1 VRKIIRDQVSGN
13 RDVRKKLIDVIL
25 RNNGY
30 YIGRQM
36 ITLTVKQKRTGP
48 IAGFH
53 PWVFSQALAAIP
65 DGITSGEPVH
75 LKNEKGEFLAAG
87 YFSSYSQI
95 AVRIW
100 GYDKE
105 ETIDETFFAR
115 RIEKAR
121 GIRRR
126 YLESPE
132 TDAFRIINGENDLL
146 PGLIVDKYADYLVVQ
161 FHTAGIEAWKE
172 KIVIALEEII
182 RPKGIYERSDVAVR
196 RFDHLDSVQGV
207 LSGSVP
213 ELITIR
219 ENGLQF
225 LVDVKH
231 GQKTGFFLDQRDKR
245 KAFTKY
251 GKDASV
257 LNCFS
262 YTGGFSVYALAG
274 GAKKVTN
281 IDSSQTAIDLAQ
293 ENVRLNGFDADK
305 CRFVCEDVKVY
316 LRNNTE
322 RFDAIVLDPPAFV
335 KDRRKKKEGIE
346 GYKSINGM
354 AMRALTENGILVT
367 CSCSNH
373 LSLEEFRFLL
383 SEAGGKARRGFKIL
397 ETFTHGIDH
406 PQSVPFSEGE
416 YLKCFFLT
424 G

>member
-1 VRKIIRDQVSGN
+1 
-13 RDVRKKLIDVIL
+13 
-25 RNNGY
+25 
-30 YIGRQM
+30 M
-36 ITLTVKQKRTGP
+36 IELTVKQKRTGP
-48 IAGFH
+48 MAGFH
-53 PWVFSQALAAIP
+53 PWVFSQALIKIP
-65 DGITSGEPVH
+65 DGVPSGEPVH
-75 LKNEKGEFLAAG
+75 LRSERGEFLAAG

-100 GYDKE
+100 GYDKD
-105 ETIDETFFAR
+105 ETIDEAFFAK
-115 RIEKAR
+115 RIEKAYS
-121 GIRRR
+121 IRKR

-146 PGLIVDKYADYLVVQ
+146 PGLIVDKYADYFVVQ
-161 FHTAGIEAWKE
+161 FHTAGIEVWKE
-172 KIVIALEEII
+172 KIIAALENIM

-196 RFDHLDSVQGV
+196 RFDHLDSEQGL

-245 KAFTKY
+245 KALRKY
-251 GKDASV
+251 AKDASV

-274 GAKKVTN
+274 GAKKVTSV
-281 IDSSQTAIDLAQ
+281 DSSQAAIDLAR
-293 ENVRLNGFDADK
+293 ENIRLNGFDADK
-305 CRFVCEDVKVY
+305 CQFICGDAKPY
-316 LRNNTE
+316 LRNLGE
-322 RFDAIVLDPPAFV
+322 QFDAVVLDPPAFV

-354 AMRALTENGILVT
+354 AMKALTENGILVT

-383 SEAGGKARRGFKIL
+383 SEAGGKARKSFKIL

-406 PQSVPFSEGE
+406 PQSVPFTEGE

-424 G
+424 V

>member
-1 VRKIIRDQVSGN
+1 MN
-13 RDVRKKLIDVIL
+13 KKLIGAIL
-25 RNNGY
+25 RNNRY
-30 YIGRQM
+30 YICRQM
-36 ITLTVKQKRTGP
+36 IMLTIKQNRTGP

-65 DGITSGEPVH
+65 DGIPSGEPVH

-105 ETIDETFFAR
+105 ETVDEAFFTK
-115 RIEKAR
+115 RIEKAYNTR
-121 GIRRR
+121 KR
-126 YLESPE
+126 YLESAE

-161 FHTAGIEAWKE
+161 FHTAGIESWKE
-172 KIVIALEEII
+172 KIITTLEKIVV
-182 RPKGIYERSDVAVR
+182 PKGIYERSDVAVR
-196 RFDHLDSVQGV
+196 RFDHLSSVQGV
-207 LSGSVP
+207 LSGVVP

-245 KAFTKY
+245 RAFTKY
-251 GKDASV
+251 TKDASV

-274 GAKKVTN
+274 GANKVMS
-281 IDSSQTAIDLAQ
+281 IDSSQAAIDLAR
-293 ENVRLNGFDADK
+293 ENIKLNGFDADK
-305 CRFVCEDVKVY
+305 CQFISEDVKVY
-316 LRNNTE
+316 LRNNSE

-335 KDRRKKKEGIE
+335 KDRKKKKEGIE
-346 GYKSINGM
+346 GYKSINAM
-354 AMRALTENGILVT
+354 AMRALRERGILVT

-383 SEAGGKARRGFKIL
+383 SEAGGKVRRGFKIL
-397 ETFTHGIDH
+397 ETYTHGIDH
-406 PQSVPFSEGE
+406 PQSVPFTEGE

-424 G
+424 A

>member
-1 VRKIIRDQVSGN
+1 MSFLYD
-13 RDVRKKLIDVIL
+13 
-25 RNNGY
+25 NGY
-30 YIGRQM
+30 YICRQM
-36 ITLTVKQKRTGP
+36 ITLTIKQNRTGP
-48 IAGFH
+48 ITGFH
-53 PWVFSQALAAIP
+53 PWVFSQALVKIP
-65 DGITSGEPVH
+65 DGIPSGEPVH
-75 LKNEKGEFLAAG
+75 LRSERGEFLAAG

-105 ETIDETFFAR
+105 EAVDEDFFAR
-115 RIEKAR
+115 RIGRAYGVRK
-121 GIRRR
+121 R

-161 FHTAGIEAWKE
+161 FHTAGIESWKE
-172 KIVIALEEII
+172 KIITALEKII

-196 RFDHLDSVQGV
+196 RFDHLGSVQGI
-207 LSGSVP
+207 LSGVVP

-245 KAFTKY
+245 KAFIKY
-251 GKDASV
+251 VKEASV

-274 GAKKVTN
+274 GAKKVTS
-281 IDSSQTAIDLAQ
+281 IDSSQAAIDLAR
-293 ENVRLNGFDADK
+293 ENIRLNGFDADK
-305 CRFVCEDVKVY
+305 CQFICDDVKPY
-316 LRNNTE
+316 LRNIGE

-335 KDRRKKKEGIE
+335 KDRKKKKEGIE
-346 GYKSINGM
+346 GYKSINAM
-354 AMRALTENGILVT
+354 AMKALTESGVLVT

-383 SEAGGKARRGFKIL
+383 SEAGGKVKRSLKIL

-406 PQSVPFSEGE
+406 PQSVPFTEGE
-416 YLKCFFLT
+416 YLKCLFLT
-424 G
+424 V

>member
-1 VRKIIRDQVSGN
+1 
-13 RDVRKKLIDVIL
+13 
-25 RNNGY
+25 
-30 YIGRQM
+30 M
-36 ITLTVKQKRTGP
+36 ITLTVKQNRTGP
-48 IAGFH
+48 ITGFH
-53 PWVFSQALAAIP
+53 PWVFSQALVEIP
-65 DGITSGEPVH
+65 DGIPSGEPVH
-75 LKNEKGEFLAAG
+75 LRSEKGEFLAAG

-95 AVRIW
+95 SVRIW

-105 ETIDETFFAR
+105 ETVDEIFFTK
-115 RIEKAR
+115 RIEKAYGTR
-121 GIRRR
+121 KR

-132 TDAFRIINGENDLL
+132 TNAFRIINGENDFL

-161 FHTAGIEAWKE
+161 FHTAGIESWKE
-172 KIVIALEEII
+172 KIIAALGKIM

-196 RFDHLDSVQGV
+196 RFDHLDSVQGL
-207 LSGSVP
+207 LSGSIP

-251 GKDASV
+251 TKGASL

-274 GAKKVTN
+274 GARSVTS
-281 IDSSQTAIDLAQ
+281 IDSSEAAIALAR
-293 ENVRLNGFDADK
+293 ENVKLNGFDADK
-305 CRFVCEDVKVY
+305 CQFICGDVKPY
-316 LRNNTE
+316 LRNIGE
-322 RFDAIVLDPPAFV
+322 RFDAIVVDPPAFI

-346 GYKSINGM
+346 GYKGVNAM
-354 AMRALTENGILVT
+354 AMKALTGNGVLVT

-373 LSLEEFRFLL
+373 LSLEELRFLL
-383 SEAGGKARRGFKIL
+383 SEAGGKVKKDFRIL

-406 PQSVPFSEGE
+406 PQSVPFTEGE

-424 G
+424 A

>member
-1 VRKIIRDQVSGN
+1 
-13 RDVRKKLIDVIL
+13 
-25 RNNGY
+25 
-30 YIGRQM
+30 M

-48 IAGFH
+48 ITGFH
-53 PWVFSQALAAIP
+53 PWVFSQALVKIP
-65 DGITSGEPVH
+65 DGIPSGEPVY
-75 LKNEKGEFLAAG
+75 LRSEKGEFLAVG

-100 GYDKE
+100 GYDKD
-105 ETIDETFFAR
+105 ETIDEAFFAR
-115 RIEKAR
+115 RIEKAYS
-121 GIRRR
+121 IRKR

-161 FHTAGIEAWKE
+161 FHTAGIESWKE
-172 KIVIALEEII
+172 KIIIALEKIM

-196 RFDHLDSVQGV
+196 RFDHLDSVQGL
-207 LSGSVP
+207 LSGSIP

-245 KAFTKY
+245 KTFTKY
-251 GKDASV
+251 VKDASV

-274 GAKKVTN
+274 GAKKVTS
-281 IDSSQTAIDLAQ
+281 IDSSEAAIDLAR
-293 ENVRLNGFDADK
+293 ENIRLNGFDADK
-305 CRFVCEDVKVY
+305 CQFICDDVKPY
-316 LRNNTE
+316 LRNNRE
-322 RFDAIVLDPPAFV
+322 QFDAIVLDPPAFV

-346 GYKSINGM
+346 GYKSINTM
-354 AMRALTENGILVT
+354 AMKALTENGVLVT

-383 SEAGGKARRGFKIL
+383 SEAGGKVRRSFKIL

-406 PQSVPFSEGE
+406 PQSVPFTEGE
-416 YLKCFFLT
+416 YLKCFFLST
-424 G
+424 

>member
-1 VRKIIRDQVSGN
+1 
-13 RDVRKKLIDVIL
+13 
-25 RNNGY
+25 
-30 YIGRQM
+30 M
-36 ITLTVKQKRTGP
+36 ITLTIKQNRTGP
-48 IAGFH
+48 ITGFH
-53 PWVFSQALAAIP
+53 PWVFSQAFVKIP
-65 DGITSGEPVH
+65 DGIPSGEPVH
-75 LKNEKGEFLAAG
+75 LRSERGEFLAAG

-105 ETIDETFFAR
+105 ETVDEDFFAR
-115 RIEKAR
+115 RIERAYS
-121 GIRRR
+121 IRKR
-126 YLESPE
+126 YLENSE

-161 FHTAGIEAWKE
+161 FHTAGIESWKE
-172 KIVIALEEII
+172 KIIAALEKIMH
-182 RPKGIYERSDVAVR
+182 PKGIYERSDVAVR
-196 RFDHLDSVQGV
+196 RFDHLESVQGL
-207 LSGSVP
+207 LSGSIP

-225 LVDVKH
+225 LVDMKH

-251 GKDASV
+251 VKEASV

-274 GAKKVTN
+274 GAKKVTS
-281 IDSSQTAIDLAQ
+281 IDSSEPAIALAR
-293 ENVRLNGFDADK
+293 ENVKLNGFDTDK
-305 CRFVCEDVKVY
+305 CQFVCGDVKPY
-316 LRNNTE
+316 LRNISE

-335 KDRRKKKEGIE
+335 KDRKKKKEGIE
-346 GYKSINGM
+346 GYKSINAM
-354 AMRALTENGILVT
+354 AMKALTENGILVT

-373 LSLEEFRFLL
+373 LTLEEFRFLL
-383 SEAGGKARRGFKIL
+383 SEAGGKVRRSFKIL

-406 PQSVPFSEGE
+406 PQSVPFTEGA

-424 G
+424 V

>member
-1 VRKIIRDQVSGN
+1 
-13 RDVRKKLIDVIL
+13 
-25 RNNGY
+25 
-30 YIGRQM
+30 M
-36 ITLTVKQKRTGP
+36 IELTIKQKRTGP

-53 PWVFSQALAAIP
+53 PWVFSQALVKIP
-65 DGITSGEPVH
+65 DGIPSGEPVH
-75 LKNEKGEFLAAG
+75 LRSERGEFLAAG

-115 RIEKAR
+115 RVEKAYSTR
-121 GIRRR
+121 KR
-126 YLESPE
+126 YVESPE
-132 TDAFRIINGENDLL
+132 TNAFRIINGENDLL

-161 FHTAGIEAWKE
+161 FHTAGIETWKE
-172 KIVIALEEII
+172 KIIAALEKIVH
-182 RPKGIYERSDVAVR
+182 PKGIYERSDVAVR
-196 RFDHLDSVQGV
+196 RFDHLDSVQGL

-245 KAFTKY
+245 RAFIKHV
-251 GKDASV
+251 KDASV

-262 YTGGFSVYALAG
+262 YTGGFSLYALAG
-274 GAKKVTN
+274 GAKNVTS
-281 IDSSQTAIDLAQ
+281 IDSSEAAIALAR
-293 ENVRLNGFDADK
+293 ENVKLNGFDADK
-305 CRFVCEDVKVY
+305 CQFVCGDVKPY
-316 LRNNTE
+316 LRNIGE
-322 RFDAIVLDPPAFV
+322 QFDAIVLDPPAFI

-354 AMRALTENGILVT
+354 AMRALTENGVLVT

-373 LSLEEFRFLL
+373 LTLEEFRFLL
-383 SEAGGKARRGFKIL
+383 SEAGGKVKRGFKIL

-406 PQSVPFSEGE
+406 PQSVPFLEGE